1 MKRRDL
7 LKSLTMAAG
16 GALLPN
22 ESVAQTEKQPTAKNP
37 SVMPIRGLLRKDGK
51 LVQPIQISIEKP
63 GDTVTAVTKLDG
75 TQIERPKVPPGPRS
89 FERYIKPV
97 TTNQQGNINITLC
110 VN

>member
-63 GDTVTAVTKLDG
+63 GDTVTA
-75 TQIERPKVPPGPRS
+75 ENSMAPRS
-89 FERYIKPV
+89 IGAMFPQAQFHSRYM
-97 TTNQQGNINITLC
+97 
-110 VN
+110 